1 MRSMRTNMM
10 VAAGALLLATSALAA
25 PPDAWI
31 TAKTKMALLT
41 TEGVSGTGVN
51 VDTVDGT
58 VTLHGKVA
66 SAAEKSKAEA
76 EAKKI
81 DGVRQVRNLLQVVPE
96 SAEKMVKASDGEL
109 KDRVQK
115 ALKDDHR
122 LENSSIGVQS
132 VNDGVVL
139 LSGKADSV
147 TAHLTAIEDAAR
159 VPGVR
164 RVASEIESPDK
175 FADREIHQDREAR
188 PEAGAKRSVT
198 DTASD
203 MYITSATKLRLMAND
218 KTPSTDINV
227 DTRNSI
233 VTLFG
238 TVPTKDAKAA
248 AEAEARKVS
257 GVSKVV
263 NELQIVPAA
272 KKEAVA
278 AKDND
283 VEKAI
288 DDALGKRDDLR
299 GSDIDVEVANGVA
312 RLTGTV
318 ENEQQRMAAAVATR
332 ATPGVKAVKEELR
345 IQN

>member
-1 MRSMRTNMM
+1 MAG
-10 VAAGALLLATSALAA
+10 AAALLLATTALAA

-41 TEGVSGTGVN
+41 TEGVSGTGIN

-58 VTLHGKVA
+58 VTLHGKVG
-66 SAAEKSKAEA
+66 SAAEKTKAET

-81 DGVRQVRNLLQVVPE
+81 DGVRQVRNLLQVVPA
-96 SAEKMVKASDGEL
+96 SAEKTVKASDDEL
-109 KDRVQK
+109 KDRVEK
-115 ALKDDHR
+115 ALKDDQR
-122 LENSSIGVQS
+122 LADSSIGVQS

-139 LSGKADSV
+139 LSGKADSI

-164 RVASEIESPDK
+164 RVASEVESPDK
-175 FADREIHQDREAR
+175 FADREIRRDR

-218 KTPSTDINV
+218 QTPSMDINV
-227 DTRNSI
+227 DTRNGA

-238 TVPTKDAKAA
+238 TVPTKEAKAA
-248 AEAEARKVS
+248 AEAEARKVG
-257 GVSKVV
+257 GVSRVV
-263 NELQIVPAA
+263 NELEVVPAA
-272 KKEAVA
+272 KKDAVA
-278 AKDND
+278 AKDDD

-318 ENEQQRMAAAVATR
+318 ETEQQRLAAAVAAR

>member
-1 MRSMRTNMM
+1 M
-10 VAAGALLLATSALAA
+10 AAVGALLLATSALAA

-31 TAKTKMALLT
+31 TAKAKMALLT
-41 TEGVSGTGVN
+41 TEGVSGTAIN
-51 VDTVDGT
+51 VDTVDGN

-66 SAAEKSKAEA
+66 SAAEKAKAEA

-96 SAEKMVKASDGEL
+96 SVEKTVKASDEEL

-115 ALKDDHR
+115 ALEDDAR
-122 LENSSIGVQS
+122 LESSSISVQS

-147 TAHLTAIEDAAR
+147 TAHLTALEDAAR

-175 FADREIHQDREAR
+175 FADREIHQER
-188 PEAGAKRSVT
+188 PEAGAKRSVK

-227 DTRNSI
+227 DTRSGV

-238 TVPTKDAKAA
+238 TVPTKEAKAA
-248 AEAEARKVS
+248 AESEAKKVS

-263 NELQIVPAA
+263 DELQVVPAA

-278 AKDND
+278 AKDDD

-288 DDALGKRDDLR
+288 DDTLGKRDDLR
-299 GSDIDVEVANGVA
+299 GSNIDVEVANGVA

-318 ENEQQRMAAAVATR
+318 ENEQQRMAAAVAAR
-332 ATPGVKAVKEELR
+332 STPGVKAVKEELR

>member
-1 MRSMRTNMM
+1 MRSMRHG
-10 VAAGALLLATSALAA
+10 VVVVAGALLLATSALAS

-41 TEGVSGTGVN
+41 TEGVSGTAIN

-58 VTLHGKVA
+58 VTLHGKVT
-66 SAAEKSKAEA
+66 SAAEKAKAEA

-81 DGVRQVRNLLQVVPE
+81 DGVLQVRDLLQIVPE
-96 SAEKMVKASDGEL
+96 SAEKIVKATDSEL
-109 KDRVQK
+109 KERVQK
-115 ALKDDHR
+115 ALKDDAR
-122 LENSSIGVQS
+122 LADSSVAVQS

-147 TAHLTAIEDAAR
+147 TSHLTAIEDAAR

-164 RVASEIESPDK
+164 RVASEIESPNK
-175 FADREIHQDREAR
+175 FADQEIQKDR
-188 PEAGAKRSVT
+188 PEAGTKRTMT

-227 DTRNSI
+227 DTRNGT

-238 TVPTKDAKAA
+238 TVPSKDSSAT

-257 GVSKVV
+257 GVNKVV
-263 NELQIVPAA
+263 NELQVVPSA
-272 KKEAVA
+272 KKDAVA
-278 AKDND
+278 AKDDD

-288 DDALGKRDDLR
+288 DNAISKRDDLR
-299 GSDIDVEVANGVA
+299 GSNINVEVANGVA

-318 ENEQQRMAAAVATR
+318 ENEHQRLAAAIAAR
-332 ATPGVKAVKEELR
+332 STPGVKAVKEELR
-345 IQN
+345 VSSN

>member
-1 MRSMRTNMM
+1 MMRSMRHSL
-10 VAAGALLLATSALAA
+10 VAAAGALLLATSAMAA

-31 TAKTKMALLT
+31 TAKTKMALMT
-41 TEGVSGTGVN
+41 TEGVSGTAIN

-58 VTLHGKVA
+58 VTLHGKVS
-66 SAAEKSKAEA
+66 SAAEKTKAEA

-81 DGVRQVRNLLQVVPE
+81 EGVRQVRNLLQVVPE
-96 SAEKMVKASDGEL
+96 SVEKTVKASDAEL

-115 ALKDDHR
+115 ALKDDPR
-122 LENSSIGVQS
+122 LESSSVSVQS

-139 LSGKADSV
+139 LSGKVDSV

-175 FADREIHQDREAR
+175 FADREIHKDRA
-188 PEAGAKRSVT
+188 EAGAKRTVK

-218 KTPSTDINV
+218 QTPSTDINV
-227 DTRNSI
+227 DTRNGV

-238 TVPTKDAKAA
+238 TVPTKEAKAA
-248 AEAEARKVS
+248 AEAEAKKVS
-257 GVSKVV
+257 GVTTVA

-278 AKDND
+278 AKDDD

-288 DDALGKRDDLR
+288 DEAFTKRDDLR
-299 GSDIDVEVANGVA
+299 GSNIDVEVANGVA

-318 ENEQQRMAAAVATR
+318 ENEQQRMAAAVAAR
-332 ATPGVKAVKEELR
+332 STPGVKAVKEELR